1 MRDGFDFDICGRLW
15 ELAGFLTLV
24 FILLKVSGLVVWDWI
39 WVFAL
44 AGITVVLTLGFLV
57 FAILRYIILKIK
69 DIL

>member
-39 WVFAL
+39 WVFAI
-44 AGITVVLTLGFLV
+44 AGITAILTLVFLV
-57 FAILRYIILKIK
+57 FVVLRYIILKIK